1 MIQTILIT
9 ALSAQLTYLKPV
21 NPAQPQTPQYT
32 FTRVLPKEDNVKP
45 VVQKPQP
52 ESVNINIPEIQKT
65 LGYNAQLLEPMAGAS
80 ASPTIINSPLTLED
94 IPQPTTTPTLQPTA
108 VPTVVVTV
116 VSQAPSPMVSSSTD
130 SSISDAAIT
139 YLGNCE
145 AGMNPTRNSGNG
157 YYGAFQFSYGTW
169 RSLNT
174 GFDRADLAPIEVQEA
189 AVRQLLSRSSIYNQF
204 PACAQ
209 KMRAA
214 GLI

>member
-9 ALSAQLTYLKPV
+9 ALSAQLTYLT
-21 NPAQPQTPQYT
+21 PAQPQTPQYT

-45 VVQKPQP
+45 VVQKLKPKP
-52 ESVNINIPEIQKT
+52 VNINLPELQKT

-80 ASPTIINSPLTLED
+80 ASPTIINSSFTSADTPE
-94 IPQPTTTPTLQPTA
+94 PTTTPTPQPTA

-116 VSQAPSPMVSSSTD
+116 ISQAPSPMVPSNTASP
-130 SSISDAAIT
+130 ISDAAIT

-174 GFDRADLAPIEVQEA
+174 GYDRADLAPLEAQEA
-189 AVRQLLSRSSIYNQF
+189 AVRQLLSRSSIYTQF

-209 KMRAA
+209 KMRTA